1 MPACGRG
8 GLVAPEKPLIVQ
20 SDRSVLL
27 EVDNPAYHDARDRI
41 SRFAELEKSP
51 EHIHFYRI
59 SPLSIWN
66 AAAAGMSA
74 EEMVGSLRDF
84 ARYELPRNVEKDIRE
99 YVRRYGLV
107 RLEARNGD
115 LLLRSEDPY
124 ILEEVRRNPLT
135 QRYLVGR
142 EDGSTLRMD
151 PAYRGHMKQAM
162 IRIGYP
168 VEDLAGYTEGD
179 HFEVLFRS
187 ESLGGRDFGLRPYQV
202 DAVDV
207 FHAGGSAK
215 GGSGVIVLPCGAGK
229 TVVGM
234 GVMSRVQAKTLILT
248 TSLVA
253 VRQWRDELLDK
264 TEIVGE
270 DIGEYS
276 GEQKT
281 IRPITISTYQILT
294 YRKAKT
300 DPFLHFGL
308 FHDQNWGLIVYDEV
322 HLLPAPVFRLTAE
335 LQATRRLGLT
345 ATLIREDGK
354 EDEVFSLIGPKKF
367 DVPWKVLERQ
377 GWIAQATCTEVRI
390 PIAEELRMDYAVADR
405 RRKFRLGAENPGK
418 LPVIRKLLTRHAG
431 ERILVIGQYLDQLRR
446 VKDELRCPLIT
457 GKTPNRD
464 REELYAG
471 FRDGELPVLLVSK
484 VGNFA
489 VDLPEASVL
498 VQISGT
504 FGSRQEEAQRLGRI
518 LRPKENGTTAHFYSL
533 VTRDTRDQEFSEK
546 RQRFLTEQGYSYEI
560 IDEGQLD

>member
-1 MPACGRG
+1 MSA
-8 GLVAPEKPLIVQ
+8 EKPLIVQ

-51 EHIHFYRI
+51 EHVHFYRI

-66 AAAAGMSA
+66 AAAAGMTA
-74 EEMVGSLRDF
+74 DEMVGSLADF
-84 ARYELPRNVEKDIRE
+84 SRYELPRNVEKDIRE

-115 LLLRSEDPY
+115 MLLLSEDRF
-124 ILEEVRRNPLT
+124 ILEEVKRNPLT
-135 QRYLVGR
+135 KKYLLSGERDEKLV
-142 EDGSTLRMD
+142 MD

-162 IRIGYP
+162 IKIGYP
-168 VEDLAGYTEGD
+168 VEDLAGYTQGD
-179 HFEVLFRS
+179 FFDLRLRTATRSGREFR
-187 ESLGGRDFGLRPYQV
+187 LRPYQL
-202 DAVDV
+202 DSVDV
-207 FHAGGSAK
+207 FHAGGSAR

-234 GVMSRVQAKTLILT
+234 GVMSRVKAKTLVLT

-253 VRQWRDELLDK
+253 VRQWRDELIDK
-264 TEIVGE
+264 TEIDEE

-294 YRKAKT
+294 YRRAKT
-300 DPFLHFGL
+300 DVFLHFGL
-308 FHDQNWGLIVYDEV
+308 FRDENWGLIVYDEV

-367 DVPWKVLERQ
+367 DVPWKVLEKQ
-377 GWIAQATCTEVRI
+377 GWIAQASCREVRI
-390 PIAEELRMDYAVADR
+390 PIDEDLRMEYAVADQ
-405 RRKFRLGAENPGK
+405 RRKFRIGSENPRK
-418 LPVIRKLLTRHAG
+418 MRVIHRLLEKHAG
-431 ERILVIGQYLDQLRR
+431 DRILVIGQYLDQLKR
-446 VKDELRCPLIT
+446 VRDELGCPLIT
-457 GKTPNRD
+457 GKTPNRE
-464 REELYAG
+464 REELYNE
-471 FRDGELPVLLVSK
+471 FRRGELALLLVSK

-489 VDLPEASVL
+489 VDLPEANVL

-518 LRPKENGTTAHFYSL
+518 LRPKENGASAHFYSL

>member
-1 MPACGRG
+1 MAE
-8 GLVAPEKPLIVQ
+8 EKPLIVQ

-27 EVDNPAYHDARDRI
+27 EVDNAAYHDARDRI

-66 AAAAGMSA
+66 AAAAGMTA
-74 EEMVGSLRDF
+74 DEMVDALRAF
-84 ARYELPRNVEKDIRE
+84 SRYDIPRNVEKDIRE

-107 RLEARNGD
+107 QLFARDGE
-115 LLLRSEDPY
+115 LLLKSDDPY
-124 ILEEVRRNPLT
+124 ILEEVKRNPLT
-135 QRYLVGR
+135 NKYLLR
-142 EDGSTLRMD
+142 TEDGGTLVMD
-151 PAYRGHMKQAM
+151 PEYRGHMKQAM

-168 VEDLAGYTEGD
+168 VEDLAGYSEGD
-179 HFEVLFRS
+179 FFDIRLRS
-187 ESLGGRDFGLRPYQV
+187 ETLSGREFHLRPYQL
-202 DAVDV
+202 DSVDV
-207 FHAGGSAK
+207 FHAGGSVR

-234 GVMSRVQAKTLILT
+234 GVMSAVKAKTLVLT

-253 VRQWRDELLDK
+253 VRQWRDELIDK
-264 TEIVGE
+264 TEVGE
-270 DIGEYS
+270 ESIGEYS
-276 GEQKT
+276 GEEKT

-300 DPFLHFGL
+300 DAFLHFSL
-308 FHDQNWGLIVYDEV
+308 FRDQNWGLIVYDEV

-367 DVPWKVLERQ
+367 DVPWKVLEKQ

-390 PIAEELRMDYAVADR
+390 AIAEDLRMDYAVADQR
-405 RRKFRLGAENPGK
+405 KKFRLGAENPRK
-418 LPVIRKLLTRHAG
+418 LEVIRRLLAVHRDDQ
-431 ERILVIGQYLDQLRR
+431 ILVIGQYLDQLRR
-446 VKDELRCPLIT
+446 VRDELKCPLIT
-457 GKTPNRD
+457 GKTPNRE
-464 REELYAG
+464 REELYG
-471 FRDGELPVLLVSK
+471 EFRRGELPLLLVSK

-489 VDLPEASVL
+489 VDLPEANVL
-498 VQISGT
+498 IQISGT

-518 LRPKENGTTAHFYSL
+518 LRPKERDMTAHFYSL

-560 IDEGQLD
+560 IDEGQLP